1 MKEFKLNM
9 TRPEFLRRI
18 LTNCDDRHKIDE
30 EDLNRLLDKGHALP
44 YCCYT
49 AIMEANI
56 NPEDI
61 TFINIDEESVVVKLI
76 NKSVA
81 KKIKEASH
89 KEMIRLGMIFY
100 KIKVKVD
107 GVYVIVTATKDHTLE
122 DLFKDD

>member
-61 TFINIDEESVVVKLI
+61 TYINIDEESVVVKLI

>member
-61 TFINIDEESVVVKLI
+61 TYINIDEESVVVKPI

>member
-18 LTNCDDRHKIDE
+18 LSNCDDSHMIDE
-30 EDLNRLLDKGHALP
+30 EDLNRLLDKGHTLP

-56 NPEDI
+56 LPEDI
-61 TFINIDEESVVVKLI
+61 TYINIDEESVVVKLI
-76 NKSVA
+76 NKDVA
-81 KKIKEASH
+81 KRIKNAAH
-89 KEMIRLGMIFY
+89 KEIIRLGTIYY

-107 GVYVIVTATKDHTLE
+107 GTYVIVTATKDHTLD
-122 DLFKDD
+122 DLFTD